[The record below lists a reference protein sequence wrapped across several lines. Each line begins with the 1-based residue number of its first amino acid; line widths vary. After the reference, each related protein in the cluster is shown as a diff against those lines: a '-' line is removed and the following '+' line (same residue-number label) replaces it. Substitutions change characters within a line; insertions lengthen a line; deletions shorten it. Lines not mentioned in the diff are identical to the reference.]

1 MSGEGDFRSHLE
13 LRINFR
19 EIGQISANALVV
31 TLSRL
36 FPLEPIE
43 YLVYGCPKIPL
54 YFYIYYITKRLVIEV
69 AIMKIFI
76 TPSQSSERG
85 VTLF

>member
-19 EIGQISANALVV
+19 ENGQISANALVV
-31 TLSRL
+31 AFSL

-43 YLVYGCPKIPL
+43 YLVYGYVMVNLSAPR
-54 YFYIYYITKRLVIEV
+54 YH
-69 AIMKIFI
+69 
-76 TPSQSSERG
+76 
-85 VTLF
+85 